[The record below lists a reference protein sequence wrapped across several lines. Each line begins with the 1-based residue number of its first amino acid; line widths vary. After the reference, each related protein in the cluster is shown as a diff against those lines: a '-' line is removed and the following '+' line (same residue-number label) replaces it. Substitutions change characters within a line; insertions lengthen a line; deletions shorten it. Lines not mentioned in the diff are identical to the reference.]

1 MFKLFSPRA
10 LFLAFFSLLVSA
22 NAVAQTGGVGGWHS
36 SVTLYGWFPSVDGSL
51 NYDLDGGGSGGDGG
65 VTIDAGDIL
74 DALDFAFMGAFETRN
89 EQWSLLADVIY
100 LKLSAGNTTSLTLPG
115 GGSLSAD
122 VDQDLD
128 GWKIGLFGGYNVY
141 RTDQASMDAVLGVR
155 YLTLDAEASL
165 KIEGPLPPEL
175 PGRQLARSSDIWDGV
190 IGVRGRAG
198 FANNWFVPYHFDLGA
213 GDSDLTW
220 QALAGVGYEAG
231 WGDVILAYRHLE
243 WDTGSSGL
251 LEDFSFS
258 GPAIG
263 VRFNF

>member
-1 MFKLFSPRA
+1 MFKLFFPRV
-10 LFLAFFSLLVSA
+10 LFIAFISLFTAASA
-22 NAVAQTGGVGGWHS
+22 IAQTGDMGNWRS
-36 SVTLYGWFPSVDGSL
+36 SLTMYGWFPSVDGTL
-51 NYDLDGGGSGGDGG
+51 NYDLGSGGG
-65 VTIDAGDIL
+65 VTVDAGDIL

-89 EQWSLLADVIY
+89 DQWSLLTDVIY
-100 LKLSAGNTTSLTLPG
+100 LKLSAGKTTMLGLPG
-115 GGSLSAD
+115 GESLSAD

-128 GWKIGLFGGYNVY
+128 GWKIGVFGGYNVY

-175 PGRQLARSSDIWDGV
+175 PGRQLARSTDVWDGV
-190 IGVRGRAG
+190 IGVRGQASVADR
-198 FANNWFVPYHFDLGA
+198 WFIPYHFDIGA

-231 WGDVILAYRHLE
+231 WGDVILVYRHLE

-251 LEDFSFS
+251 LEDFNFS
-258 GPAIG
+258 GPALG
-263 VRFNF
+263 VKFNF